1 MSSKKFILKISIVSM
16 VLLLIP
22 MVIILL
28 CVLIILNFFGTKLT
42 KEKVQNNV
50 EYATEYVNVVN
61 NYLVEGYV
69 PLQRLLYFYLEDSSI
84 SFDTLYRINQNSN
97 ERIEKD
103 IYDVCKDSRLENMT
117 ACTTDFIKENE
128 DYLIV
133 STKRFNFP
141 LQSNLFKVTSFFN
154 EQRTVLNRN
163 SIHGGWDFAVSEQ
176 TPIYSVCNGIVEKVN
191 FIYSDN
197 ISTNDGDGYGNSITI
212 KCDEDYDETYYVI
225 FAHLYPNSAKVNIGD
240 RVNHWTELAGV
251 GTTGFSTGNHLH
263 FQVENSNREKIDGME
278 LIDFN
283 LKFMS

>member
-1 MSSKKFILKISIVSM
+1 M

-97 ERIEKD
+97 DRIEKD

-117 ACTTDFIKENE
+117 ACTIDFIKENE
-128 DYLIV
+128 EYLIV

-154 EQRTVLNRN
+154 EQRIVLNRN

-176 TPIYSVCNGIVEKVN
+176 TPIYSVCNGVVEKVN

>member
-84 SFDTLYRINQNSN
+84 SLDTLYRINQNSN

-128 DYLIV
+128 EYLIV

-176 TPIYSVCNGIVEKVN
+176 TPIYSVCNGVVEKVN